1 MSQKSL
7 AIPDEFQ
14 NQINRMVLNLVAADL
29 ARFHVFSPLQ
39 KLSERAYS
47 KAEKASMEAE
57 YEKRF
62 WRFDPLHPSRYEG
75 SGVAVVSNSMLM
87 PLTEW
92 KVTEIYQQFLK
103 PHGYV
108 HDVDVFFRQNE
119 KIIGVLTLLRC
130 NENDPFGERDV
141 TILRNLQ
148 PFMEYTL
155 SHVFLPER
163 IRGREQLREKYDL
176 TSRELDVLEYAL
188 TGLSNKELVRHL
200 AMGLPTL
207 RTHLQNI
214 YRKADV
220 HSTSELISK
229 VLRDA
234 KIDIITPPFN

>member
-1 MSQKSL
+1 M
-7 AIPDEFQ
+7 F
-14 NQINRMVLNLVAADL
+14 
-29 ARFHVFSPLQ
+29 
-39 KLSERAYS
+39 
-47 KAEKASMEAE
+47 
-57 YEKRF
+57 
-62 WRFDPLHPSRYEG
+62 
-75 SGVAVVSNSMLM
+75 
-87 PLTEW
+87 
-92 KVTEIYQQFLK
+92 
-103 PHGYV
+103 
-108 HDVDVFFRQNE
+108 FFRQNE

-188 TGLSNKELVRHL
+188 TGLSNKELGRHL

-229 VLRDA
+229 VLWDA
-234 KIDIITPPFN
+234 KVDIITPPFN